1 MKDIIIS
8 KAAFTAL
15 NSLNT
20 TDRDKAEKLI
30 KIAAVNENDTMLLN
44 LIYKFKGV
52 ETNMFAIKLGTKLRI
67 IIQVEEQSLKV
78 LDILNHDLF
87 IRYFHNK
94 S

>member
-1 MKDIIIS
+1 MKEIIIS

-15 NSLNT
+15 NSLSLA
-20 TDRDKAEKLI
+20 DRNKAEKLI
-30 KIAAVNENDTMLLN
+30 KTAAANLNDLMLVN
-44 LIYKFKGV
+44 LIYKLKGV
-52 ETNMFAIKLGTKLRI
+52 ETNMFAIKLGMKLRI
-67 IIQVEEQSLKV
+67 IIQVEEQNLQV